1 MWSGRWQVNGR
12 SNLTPDQALA
22 LDRFYIENCLLS
34 LDLGIPLKTARAILT
49 RRGAY

>member
-1 MWSGRWQVNGR
+1 VNGR

-22 LDRFYIENCLLS
+22 LDRFYIENWSLS
-34 LDLGIPLKTARAILT
+34 LDLIIPLKTPSAILT